1 MYVRKD
7 IEIIPAMSAGTLKNA
22 VNVRRDTEAP
32 ALLGGGLLYDM
43 LVLKVAC
50 NGDIL

>member
-7 IEIIPAMSAGTLKNA
+7 IEIIPAMSAETLKNA

-32 ALLGGGLLYDM
+32 AQLGGGLLSI
-43 LVLKVAC
+43 LGLKVAC
-50 NGDIL
+50 DGDIL

>member
-32 ALLGGGLLYDM
+32 ALLGGGLL
-43 LVLKVAC
+43 LILGLKVAYD
-50 NGDIL
+50 GDIL